1 MSGARIEI
9 EAVAHYQSG
18 MEFCQPV
25 VATYLDWGL
34 FANKISYPP
43 YPVPPLLISRGQKGS
58 GLLILSGPIDSTLLI
73 PNIIGE

>member
-43 YPVPPLLISRGQKGS
+43 LPSTPLL
-58 GLLILSGPIDSTLLI
+58 
-73 PNIIGE
+73 